1 MSVVSGETVRGDKES
16 LVKFLGQ
23 YSSQVGDLGS
33 SWEGTSHDA
42 FVKAAT
48 EFTEECNKIS
58 VGMDAFASAC
68 DKYNN
73 EYLNEKAAKKER
85 EARLAEAQSNNTN
98 GQNDGPIANY
108 KKDIASHEEN
118 MKRIKGEI
126 VELLKTA
133 SSSKIK
139 GASSFMLN
147 GNLKFGDGT
156 TVGGNYVL
164 LNVDLGAVAKK
175 FGSQLDNKGLYGYDS
190 VGCDDYARA
199 YCIFA
204 QTGIAPNKR
213 SVSVSDSKSG
223 LTAVQKNPGSRKGQ
237 AQLAYDLLVKE
248 GKPCVIHINSPST
261 GSGKGHWVTVV
272 GVKKGVTRDNVKID
286 DFIIIDPVT
295 GSVRKM
301 TEDKEYC
308 RTDTRRCSA
317 DPGYH
322 VNYYV

>member
-48 EFTEECNKIS
+48 EFTEECNKIN

-73 EYLNEKAAKKER
+73 EYLQEKDLKKER

-98 GQNDGPIANY
+98 GQNQDVIDKY
-108 KKDIASHEEN
+108 RSEIEDHEKN

-164 LNVDLGAVAKK
+164 LNIDLNKVAKT
-175 FGSQLDNKGLYGYDS
+175 FGSQRDGKGAYYKD
-190 VGCDDYARA
+190 VYGCDDYARG

-204 QTGIAPNKR
+204 QTGVIPDQQ
-213 SVSVSDSKSG
+213 SVSTSDSRSG
-223 LTAVQKNPGSRKGQ
+223 LKWKQDNPRSRKAQ
-237 AQLAYDLLVKE
+237 AQRAYELLVNE
-248 GKPCVIHINSPST
+248 GKPCVIHINSPSD
-261 GSGKGHWVTVV
+261 GSGLGHWVTVV
-272 GVKKGVTRDNVKID
+272 GVRKGVTRENVKVD
-286 DFIIIDPVT
+286 DFIIIDPAT
-295 GSVRKM
+295 GTVRKM

-308 RTDTRRCSA
+308 RTDTGRCRS